1 MSDDKSQRAP
11 QDSSRINMGEDYEV
25 QYWTNRFSVS
35 KERLQAAVDRAGVS
49 VDAVAKEL
57 GKADG

>member
-1 MSDDKSQRAP
+1 MQE
-11 QDSSRINMGEDYEV
+11 NHEV

-35 KERLQAAVDRAGVS
+35 KERLQAAVDRAGVG

-57 GKADG
+57 GKADA